1 MDEVVHHK
9 TALRRLGSLSWP
21 QTATRPNWNQ
31 ADGTLAT
38 GRQEGNSSI
47 EPRVPATFVCYW
59 SYPRDHGHD
68 TGRQATG
75 NWITLLLPSP
85 YVRARRHCSEYSSK
99 LYLVTTLGFSLSFF
113 WQPVIIK
120 WELVRYP
127 TQIVGVREP
136 HIPLKW
142 PLWAGQSDAGLLRP
156 IHVRRPCWG
165 RVRAGNVSSPLQ
177 HGRKIFLM
185 KKKLWIYMQISARAF
200 WLQKKAF
207 NLSYLTMSY
216 CMLDLKH
223 YPSLLRSNCSPCS
236 PSRKWRP
243 SPKFIIINPIITS
256 VTNSG
261 TPYF

>member
-185 KKKLWIYMQISARAF
+185 KKNYEFICKSVLEHSGY
-200 WLQKKAF
+200 KKRLLTCPTLPCLTVCLTSSTTHLYYGATVPLAPLPANDALRL
-207 NLSYLTMSY
+207 NLL
-216 CMLDLKH
+216 
-223 YPSLLRSNCSPCS
+223 
-236 PSRKWRP
+236 
-243 SPKFIIINPIITS
+243 
-256 VTNSG
+256 
-261 TPYF
+261 